1 MSVALLLEWLARYGY
16 GAVLVAAALESLFPF
31 GFVFPG
37 SIIVLSSA
45 AVSDAASLNPLWVA
59 VLAATGET
67 VGQVASYT
75 IGWFAGP
82 RAVARLS
89 RRFPPLTEPLERGTA
104 YFRRHGAWALV
115 LGRAAWGVKAALPV
129 VAGAARM
136 PPWKAMV
143 LFAISSA
150 YYYPGLVLLSRLL
163 GLRAENLTEATTV
176 IGIIVAV
183 FFGLTVLVAFVIA
196 RRQQASSRT

>member
-1 MSVALLLEWLARYGY
+1 MALLLEWLARYGY
-16 GAVLVAAALESLFPF
+16 GAVLIAAMLESLFPF

-67 VGQVASYT
+67 VGQVASYAL
-75 IGWFAGP
+75 GWHAGP
-82 RAVARLS
+82 RAVRRLS
-89 RRFPPLTEPLERGTA
+89 QRFPPLADPLDRGTA

-136 PPWKAMV
+136 PTWKALL
-143 LFAISSA
+143 LFGVSSA

-163 GLRAENLTEATTV
+163 GLRAENLTEATTA
-176 IGIIVAV
+176 IGVIVAV
-183 FFGLTVLVAFVIA
+183 FLGLTVVVAFGIA
-196 RRQQASSRT
+196 RRRPRQSRT